1 MNKAGKV
8 IIGAA
13 AVALVAL
20 VAVRM
25 TKKEPPMEAVPDPTV
40 QTAFPETGTIELKTG
55 LTGTVEPADVVYVI
69 PGGAGEVTEVSVS
82 VGQQVEKD
90 QELFRID
97 NKQLDQARISLD
109 SAQVSLEDA
118 RTNLGRMQVLYE
130 TGDISA
136 QSYEQVVSAARLA
149 QLQYDSAKLNYDTQL
164 ENSVVTAPIAG
175 LLESFDV
182 EVHDM
187 VSGGNYVAVISGD
200 GSRSVSFSVTERVM
214 KGLAAGDPLTVEKN
228 GTEYHGTITE
238 ISTMV
243 DPGSGLFKVK
253 AALEG
258 ADGLAT
264 GSSVK
269 LYVTAQK
276 AENVMTVPADC
287 VNYSGGEAF
296 VYTYDEAT
304 GTAHKV
310 PIEQGLIDSEKIEVR
325 SGLEYEDQVIVTWTR
340 ELYEGAAVQAAA
352 AGEAESGETSGE
364 TESGETAENHGG
376 QQ

>member
-82 VGQQVEKD
+82 VGQRVEKD

-352 AGEAESGETSGE
+352 AGEAESGET
-364 TESGETAENHGG
+364 ESGETAENHGG